1 MKNALYAGVNAAAL
15 TSFNDDLSVNYAKTI
30 AHCHYLLNNGC
41 NSLAV
46 LGTTSETQSL
56 SLFERE
62 ALLEKLVESG
72 ISPQKMLPGTGACDI
87 PSVVNM
93 SRHAA
98 KLGCPGVLVLPPFY
112 YKNPSEDGL
121 FDFYSALADRLGG
134 EVKLYFY
141 HFPQQTSVPLTLR
154 LIERLLHRYPDVFKG
169 IKDSSA
175 DYDNTLALINNFSS
189 EGFEV
194 YSGAD
199 ATFAQV
205 MKAGAAGCITA
216 TTNIASPLTAFI
228 YKNYH
233 NADGLEAQTTLGNLR
248 KIVAMGDTIP
258 AVKALLAYKS
268 NDPSWENIRPPL
280 RTLSADVQRSLIAA
294 YRPLFAQ

>member
-15 TSFNDDLSVNYAKTI
+15 TSFNDDLTLNYDKTI
-30 AHCHYLLNNGC
+30 AHCHYLLSNGC

-56 SLFERE
+56 SLAERE
-62 ALLEKLVESG
+62 TLLEKLVESG
-72 ISPQKMLPGTGACDI
+72 IAPQKMLPGTGACDI
-87 PSVVNM
+87 PSVVKM
-93 SRHAA
+93 SCHAA

-112 YKNPSEDGL
+112 YKSPSEDGL
-121 FDFYSALADRLGG
+121 FDFYSALAEQLGD

-154 LIERLLHRYPDVFKG
+154 LIERLLHRYPTVFKG

-175 DYDNTLALINNFSS
+175 DYDNTLALINHFSA

-228 YKNYH
+228 YKNYD
-233 NADGLEAQTTLGNLR
+233 NADGLEAQSTLARLR

-258 AVKALLAYKS
+258 AVKAILAHKS
-268 NDPSWENIRPPL
+268 NDASWQNIRPPL
-280 RTLSADVQRSLIAA
+280 RALSEDVKRDLIAA